1 MAARPRLYAA
11 QLDNQPR
18 GPQLGEK
25 LHGGEGM
32 NDDLI
37 RRLERALAKSS
48 VPIRMED
55 RDIDDDFLMAGWEAV
70 VDYQNQED
78 ARC

>member
-1 MAARPRLYAA
+1 
-11 QLDNQPR
+11 
-18 GPQLGEK
+18 
-25 LHGGEGM
+25 M
-32 NDDLI
+32 NEDLI

-48 VPIRMED
+48 APIEMDD